1 MCGACSLGCGV
12 ITGVVI
18 PRPGRSGAEGS
29 SPTYLCLLD
38 YEQGCRWQGSFG
50 LFRRAAAFW
59 LRSLRTGRDE
69 GDTNVLAETGRQ
81 LVYV

>member
-1 MCGACSLGCGV
+1 
-12 ITGVVI
+12 
-18 PRPGRSGAEGS
+18 
-29 SPTYLCLLD
+29 LD